1 MPFNAN
7 VCGSLQRHDQ
17 AGHTH
22 RACSQSPFP
31 TQTMNHGR
39 STVRL
44 MTTKIHP
51 ALCTP
56 CSALILAL
64 LATLAP
70 QASTFAQGTAFTYQG
85 RLLDTG
91 SPANGNY
98 DMRFYLR
105 DALSAGNPVGAT
117 NTVAPVAVSNGL
129 FRSEEHTSE
138 LQSLRHLVC

>member
-1 MPFNAN
+1 
-7 VCGSLQRHDQ
+7 
-17 AGHTH
+17 
-22 RACSQSPFP
+22 
-31 TQTMNHGR
+31 
-39 STVRL
+39 

-105 DALSAGNPVGAT
+105 DALILVRVQAETNNPRPCT
-117 NTVAPVAVSNGL
+117 DAPHSISV
-129 FRSEEHTSE
+129 RSQPRQAHFQGSHY
-138 LQSLRHLVC
+138 SGHV